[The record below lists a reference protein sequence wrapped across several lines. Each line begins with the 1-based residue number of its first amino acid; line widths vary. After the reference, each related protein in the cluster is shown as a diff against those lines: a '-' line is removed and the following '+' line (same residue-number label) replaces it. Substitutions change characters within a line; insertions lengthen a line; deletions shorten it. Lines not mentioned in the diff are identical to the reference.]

1 MWVDQLDFFC
11 SGIQVYLLLSPYLC
25 FISFLYLDLY
35 VLGDDAL
42 ISWGSFM
49 QTKHLCVLIHI
60 WTKGEVGA
68 PLNRFKPSSKIF
80 YWPFQGGN
88 LLWIF
93 YAFSV
98 FCLLCL
104 CTHLFICALWS
115 PAGKGVTSWLSF
127 VVSYCESVTFLL
139 VSWVRCGSWLY
150 RFLIFAPLTYFE
162 IPPNTKRTND
172 MVESFHMYFNAH
184 FYTTHPTIFAFLS
197 RGQHTVVL
205 YVLILLY
212 DERKWPLP
220 GKFAYINDLYICSFN
235 LFAARCIHRHGM
247 MICLI
252 WSLGAPLVYR
262 AQLKLNVLF
271 VE

>member
-60 WTKGEVGA
+60 WTKGA

-80 YWPFQGGN
+80 YWPFQGGTSFVD
-88 LLWIF
+88 LLCF
-93 YAFSV
+93 
-98 FCLLCL
+98 FCLLFAMPLYTYVYMCL
-104 CTHLFICALWS
+104 VVTCRERGDLLALVC
-115 PAGKGVTSWLSF
+115 GV
-127 VVSYCESVTFLL
+127 LL
-139 VSWVRCGSWLY
+139 WVRYFPIGILGQVW
-150 RFLIFAPLTYFE
+150 FLIVSIPDLCPLTYFE
-162 IPPNTKRTND
+162 IPPNTKKTND

-184 FYTTHPTIFAFLS
+184 FYTTHPTIFVFWS
-197 RGQHTVVL
+197 RGQHTAVL

-220 GKFAYINDLYICSFN
+220 GKFAYMNDLYICSFD

-247 MICLI
+247 IICHI
-252 WSLGAPLVYR
+252 LVIFGR
-262 AQLKLNVLF
+262 TSGLPSAA
-271 VE
+271 EA